1 MANHSYVRFTD
12 MDQYLSSWDLL
23 RQQIPKIVRQNG
35 FYYDKEVTGIEDM
48 YRTLPHIELLE
59 SLNLNSYQNINNTQP
74 IIKVNIHIN
83 KEKINLTLNV
93 ISN

>member
-23 RQQIPKIVRQNG
+23 RQQMPKIVRQNG
-35 FYYDKEVTGIEDM
+35 FYYDKEITGIEDM

-74 IIKVNIHIN
+74 IIKVNMNIN

>member
-74 IIKVNIHIN
+74 IIKVNIRIN